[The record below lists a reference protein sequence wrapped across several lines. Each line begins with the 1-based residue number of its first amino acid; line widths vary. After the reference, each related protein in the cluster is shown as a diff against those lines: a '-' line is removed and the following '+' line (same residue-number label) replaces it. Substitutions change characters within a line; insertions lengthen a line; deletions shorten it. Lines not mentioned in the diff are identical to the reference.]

1 MILVFMKIISFKYL
15 NIKLTLMFITLL
27 KENLNYDIT

>member
-15 NIKLTLMFITLL
+15 NIKLRLRFITLL
-27 KENLNYDIT
+27 KENLNYDLT